1 MNMITNQTRATSS
14 RRWVW
19 LVGLVLLVAAAA
31 ALGAT
36 RWHRG
41 ARDSAAGGPPRAIP
55 VTVVAAETQ
64 DVPIFLSAPAT
75 VQAWNT
81 VAVRSQI
88 DGKLIAVN
96 FAEGQDVRE
105 GFALAEIESG
115 ALKAAVDQAVAKQA
129 EDEAQLAAAEKDL
142 ARAQTLVQRQAVPQ
156 QTVDQQQ
163 AKVDQL
169 KATVD
174 ADQAAIEA
182 ARVQLG
188 YATIV
193 APIDGRIG
201 LRQLDRGNIIRAGD
215 PNPLTIITQIRPA
228 AIVFTLP
235 QKSLFDVRE
244 AMLRGAVAT
253 SARDQDD
260 KQELAQGELSVL
272 DNQIDQATS
281 TIRLKARFANADERL
296 WPGEFVRVRALVD
309 TRRNAVTIPSPALQR
324 GPQGFYVWV
333 VQPNDTAEPRAV
345 EAAPADDTVTIVTK
359 GLSPGERIVVEG
371 QSRLEAGTRVEPRS
385 RQAAQTPG

>member
-1 MNMITNQTRATSS
+1 MITNQTRATSS

-281 TIRLKARFANADERL
+281 MIRLKARFANADERL

-324 GPQGFYVWV
+324 GPQGVYVWV
-333 VQPNDTAEPRAV
+333 VQPNDTAEPRVV
-345 EAAPADDTVTIVTK
+345 EAALADDTVTIVTK